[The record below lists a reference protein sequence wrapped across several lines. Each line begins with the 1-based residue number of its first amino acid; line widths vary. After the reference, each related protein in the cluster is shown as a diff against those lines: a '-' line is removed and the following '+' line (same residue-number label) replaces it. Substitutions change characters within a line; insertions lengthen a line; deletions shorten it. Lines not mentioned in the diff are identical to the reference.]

1 MPNNGHGPTIEMV
14 RDSELWLRGLRAA
27 AAATFR
33 EHKLLGL
40 PIAIWKDG
48 KAVWQQPEDI
58 TAEDMGESTS
68 PTPSQQT

>member
-1 MPNNGHGPTIEMV
+1 MTSNGRTPTPREIISGNLVLE
-14 RDSELWLRGLRAA
+14 GLREAVHD
-27 AAATFR
+27 TFR

-58 TAEDMGESTS
+58 TPEDMGEAGPSTK
-68 PTPSQQT
+68 P